1 MREGGR
7 FQCRFTGEETR
18 KFCCNFMHVIDAIAS
33 SEISGDRE
41 SLKLHALAYSG
52 LKLRDMYFVHLDNK
66 ITT

>member
-33 SEISGDRE
+33 PEISGAGKI
-41 SLKLHALAYSG
+41 LICMPLLILA
-52 LKLRDMYFVHLDNK
+52 
-66 ITT
+66 